1 MRFGFPI
8 ILGLILMAAYASP
21 GETPSGPE
29 TGIEGTITI
38 TPTQPGPVRAD
49 APSSGPLANATFVVK
64 EEKDSVASEF
74 TTDSQGHFR
83 VSLPPGHYK
92 VSLKGRKGG
101 PGRFGPF
108 DVEVVAGRMTK
119 VQWECDSGIR

>member
-1 MRFGFPI
+1 M
-8 ILGLILMAAYASP
+8 LILVVMCTSLAS
-21 GETPSGPE
+21 GQNPSGGE
-29 TGIEGTITI
+29 AGIEGVITLN
-38 TPTQPGPVRAD
+38 PVHPGPVPVD
-49 APSSGPLANATFVVK
+49 APGSGPLANASFVVK
-64 EEKDSVASEF
+64 DEKDTVASEF
-74 TTDSQGHFR
+74 TTDDQGHFH

-108 DVEVVAGRMTK
+108 DVEVVAGKMTK

>member
-1 MRFGFPI
+1 MRFSGFM
-8 ILGLILMAAYASP
+8 LILAVMCTSFAS
-21 GETPSGPE
+21 GQNPSGGE
-29 TGIEGTITI
+29 AGIEGVITLN
-38 TPTQPGPVRAD
+38 PVHPGPVPVD
-49 APSSGPLANATFVVK
+49 APGSGPLANASFVVK
-64 EEKDSVASEF
+64 DEKDTVASEF
-74 TTDSQGHFR
+74 TTDNQGHFR

-108 DVEVVAGRMTK
+108 DVEVVAGKMTK

>member
-1 MRFGFPI
+1 M
-8 ILGLILMAAYASP
+8 LILAVMCTSLAS
-21 GETPSGPE
+21 GQNPSGVE
-29 TGIEGTITI
+29 AGVEGVITLN
-38 TPTQPGPVRAD
+38 PVHPGPVPVD
-49 APSSGPLANATFVVK
+49 APGSGPLANASFVVK
-64 EEKDSVASEF
+64 DEKDTVASEF
-74 TTDSQGHFR
+74 TTDNQGHFR

-108 DVEVVAGRMTK
+108 DVEVVAGKMTK

>member
-1 MRFGFPI
+1 MRFPGFM
-8 ILGLILMAAYASP
+8 LILAVMCTSFAS
-21 GETPSGPE
+21 GQNPSGAE
-29 TGIEGTITI
+29 AGIEGVITI
-38 TPTQPGPVRAD
+38 NPVHPGPVPAD
-49 APSSGPLANATFVVK
+49 APGSGPLANASFVVK
-64 EEKDSVASEF
+64 DEKDTVASEF
-74 TTDSQGHFR
+74 TTDDQGHFR

-108 DVEVVAGRMTK
+108 DVEVVAGKMTK

>member
-1 MRFGFPI
+1 
-8 ILGLILMAAYASP
+8 MAICAPSLLTGSDPAAIHFSDAVSG
-21 GETPSGPE
+21 GEA
-29 TGIEGTITI
+29 GIAGVITLN
-38 TPTQPGPVRAD
+38 PVHPGPVPVD
-49 APSSGPLANATFVVK
+49 APGSGPLANASFVVK
-64 EEKDSVASEF
+64 DEKDTVASEF
-74 TTDSQGHFR
+74 TTDDQGHFR

-108 DVEVVAGRMTK
+108 DVEVVAGKMTK